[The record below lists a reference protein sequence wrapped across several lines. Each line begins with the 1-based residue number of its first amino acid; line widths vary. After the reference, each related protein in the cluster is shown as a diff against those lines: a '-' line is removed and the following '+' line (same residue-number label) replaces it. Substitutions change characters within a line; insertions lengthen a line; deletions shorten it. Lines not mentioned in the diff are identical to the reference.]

1 MLKGVSVNIVNNI
14 SLVDLLKL
22 ALKYIYILI
31 AVALTAAILAFSYCN
46 FVAEPRYSS
55 TGSIVVTNGAII
67 NDTALQASG
76 STTANKVSGSDIAA
90 SLQLSNTIIDI
101 LNTNDIY
108 KQLASELGDKYSYT
122 DLMSRATVKR
132 RSEDTLFIDASFT
145 ADTPEEAQTLVNN
158 FLELV
163 PDYILKFIPN
173 STAAVTTTADR
184 AVKIYPQTSKTVF
197 VAAIAGAVLSYAV
210 IYLISMF
217 NTTIK
222 SEEDLKASCNL
233 TVLGNIPD
241 FSSASSAKKYKYYEY
256 SRKEPTNGK

>member
-1 MLKGVSVNIVNNI
+1 MNTVNNI
-14 SLVDLLKL
+14 SLVGLLKL
-22 ALKYIYILI
+22 ALRYIYLLI
-31 AVALTAAILAFSYCN
+31 AVALIAAVLAFSYCN
-46 FVAEPRYSS
+46 FLAVPRYSS

-67 NDTALQASG
+67 NDTDVQNST
-76 STTANKVSGSDIAA
+76 STTAKKVSSSDIAA

-108 KQLASELGDKYSYT
+108 KQLASDLGDKYTYT
-122 DLMSRATVKR
+122 DLMSRSTVKR
-132 RSEDTLFIDASFT
+132 RNEDTLFIDASFT
-145 ADTPEEAQTLVNN
+145 ADTPEEAQTLVNS
-158 FLELV
+158 FLKLV

-197 VAAIAGAVLSYAV
+197 IAAVAGVLLSYAV
-210 IYLISMF
+210 IYIISVF

-222 SEEDLKASCNL
+222 NEDDIKSNYDL

-241 FSSASSAKKYKYYEY
+241 FSSASDKKYKYFSY
-256 SRKEPTNGK
+256 SKGGGSANGK

>member
-1 MLKGVSVNIVNNI
+1 MNNI

-22 ALKYIYILI
+22 ALRYIYILV
-31 AVALTAAILAFSYCN
+31 AVALVAAIVAFSYCS
-46 FVAEPRYSS
+46 FIAKPRYSS

-67 NDTALQASG
+67 NVDYLQS
-76 STTANKVSGSDIAA
+76 STTSSTKKVTGSDISA
-90 SLQLSNTIIDI
+90 SLLLSNTIIDI

-108 KQLASELGDKYSYT
+108 KQLASELGDKYSYSN
-122 DLMSRATVKR
+122 LKSRAAVKHR
-132 RSEDTLFIDASFT
+132 NEDTLFIDVSFT

-163 PDYILKFIPN
+163 PDYILKFIPH
-173 STAAVTTTADR
+173 STASVTTTADK

-197 VAAIAGAVLSYAV
+197 IAAIAGVLLSYATIYV
-210 IYLISMF
+210 ISLF

-222 SEEDLKASCNL
+222 SEDDIKANYDL

-241 FSSASSAKKYKYYEY
+241 FSSAATANKYYGY
-256 SRKEPTNGK
+256 SRREPKNAK

>member
-1 MLKGVSVNIVNNI
+1 MKGVSVNIVNNI

-22 ALKYIYILI
+22 ALRYIYILI
-31 AVALTAAILAFSYCN
+31 TVALVAAIVAFSYCN

-67 NDTALQASG
+67 NNASAQT
-76 STTANKVSGSDIAA
+76 SSSATSNKVTGSDISA
-90 SLQLSNTIIDI
+90 SLLLSNTIIDI

-145 ADTPEEAQTLVNN
+145 ADTPEEAQALVNK

-163 PDYILKFIPN
+163 PDYISKFVPN
-173 STAAVTTTADR
+173 STASVTTTADR

-197 VAAIAGAVLSYAV
+197 IAAIAGAVLSYAV
-210 IYLISMF
+210 IYLISVF
-217 NTTIK
+217 NTTINN
-222 SEEDLKASCNL
+222 EDDIRNNYDL

-241 FSSASSAKKYKYYEY
+241 FSSAAAAKKYKYYGY

>member
-1 MLKGVSVNIVNNI
+1 MNNI
-14 SLVDLLKL
+14 SLVGMLKL

-31 AVALTAAILAFSYCN
+31 AVALIAAILAFSYCN
-46 FVAEPRYSS
+46 FIAEPRYSS

-67 NDTALQASG
+67 NDTEVQT
-76 STTANKVSGSDIAA
+76 STSSTSKKVSSSDISA

-101 LNTNDIY
+101 LGTNDIY
-108 KQLASELGDKYSYT
+108 KQLASDLGGQYTYT

-132 RSEDTLFIDASFT
+132 RSEETLFIDATFT

-158 FLELV
+158 FLKLV

-197 VAAIAGAVLSYAV
+197 IAALAGALLSYAV
-210 IYLISMF
+210 IYLISLF

-222 SEEDLKASCNL
+222 NEDDIKDNYDL

-241 FSSASSAKKYKYYEY
+241 FSSAASDKKNKYYAY
-256 SRKEPTNGK
+256 SKGGTANGKQ

>member
-1 MLKGVSVNIVNNI
+1 MKGVSVNTVNNI

-22 ALKYIYILI
+22 ALRYIYILI
-31 AVALTAAILAFSYCN
+31 AVALVAAVIAFSYCSFAVN
-46 FVAEPRYSS
+46 PRYSS

-67 NDTALQASG
+67 NNASAQT
-76 STTANKVSGSDIAA
+76 SSSATSNKVTGSDISA

-197 VAAIAGAVLSYAV
+197 VAAIAGALLSYAV
-210 IYLISMF
+210 IYVVSIF

-222 SEEDLKASCNL
+222 SEEDIKASCNL

>member
-1 MLKGVSVNIVNNI
+1 MNTVNNI
-14 SLVDLLKL
+14 SLVGILKL

-31 AVALTAAILAFSYCN
+31 AVALVAAVIAFSYCS
-46 FVAEPRYSS
+46 FIAEPRYSS

-67 NDTALQASG
+67 NDSEIQT
-76 STTANKVSGSDIAA
+76 STTTTAKKVSSSDISA

-108 KQLASELGDKYSYT
+108 KELASELNNKYTYT
-122 DLMSRATVKR
+122 DLMGRATVKR
-132 RSEDTLFIDASFT
+132 RNEDTLFIDASFT
-145 ADTPEEAQTLVNN
+145 ADTPEESQQLVNS
-158 FLELV
+158 FLKLV

-184 AVKIYPQTSKTVF
+184 AVKIYPQTIKTVF
-197 VAAIAGAVLSYAV
+197 LSAMISALLAYAV
-210 IYLISMF
+210 IYLVSVF

-222 SEEDLKASCNL
+222 NEEDIKDNFNL

-241 FSSASSAKKYKYYEY
+241 FCSAASDKKSKYYGYE
-256 SRKEPTNGK
+256 KGGAANGK

>member
-1 MLKGVSVNIVNNI
+1 MNTVNNI
-14 SLVDLLKL
+14 SLVGLLKL
-22 ALKYIYILI
+22 ALRYIYLLI
-31 AVALTAAILAFSYCN
+31 AVALIAAVLAFSYCH
-46 FVAEPRYSS
+46 FLAVPRYSS

-67 NDTALQASG
+67 NDTDVQNST
-76 STTANKVSGSDIAA
+76 STTAKKVSSSDIAA

-108 KQLASELGDKYSYT
+108 KQLASDLGDKYTYT
-122 DLMSRATVKR
+122 DLMSRSTVKR
-132 RSEDTLFIDASFT
+132 RNEDTLFIDASFT
-145 ADTPEEAQTLVNN
+145 ANTPEEAQTLVNS
-158 FLELV
+158 FLKLV

-197 VAAIAGAVLSYAV
+197 IAAVAGVLLSYAV
-210 IYLISMF
+210 IYIISVF

-222 SEEDLKASCNL
+222 NEDDIKSNYDL

-241 FSSASSAKKYKYYEY
+241 FSSASDKKYKYFSY
-256 SRKEPTNGK
+256 SKGGGSANGK

>member
-1 MLKGVSVNIVNNI
+1 MKGVSVKTVNNI

-22 ALKYIYILI
+22 ALRYIYILI
-31 AVALTAAILAFSYCN
+31 AAALIAAVVAFSYCS
-46 FVAEPRYSS
+46 FAVDPRYSS

-76 STTANKVSGSDIAA
+76 NTTSSKVSGSDIAA

-101 LNTNDIY
+101 LKTNDIY

-132 RSEDTLFIDASFT
+132 RNEDTLFIDASFT

-197 VAAIAGAVLSYAV
+197 IAAIAGALLAYAV
-210 IYLISMF
+210 IYVISIF
-217 NTTIK
+217 NTTIN
-222 SEEDLKASCNL
+222 SEEDIKANCDL

-241 FSSASSAKKYKYYEY
+241 FSSASSAKKYKYYGY
-256 SRKEPTNGK
+256 SRKESTNGK